1 MLHAMPASRRP
12 LRVLHTAD
20 IHLDSDR
27 HDLAAGAGH
36 VHVIRRLDG
45 ESVELP
51 ELDAVVWGRVMEQL
65 EWGEAEAEGTV
76 LRVDLSPDGGVRV
89 EPRPLG

>member
-27 HDLAAGAGH
+27 HDLAAA
-36 VHVIRRLDG
+36 RAT
-45 ESVELP
+45 S
-51 ELDAVVWGRVMEQL
+51 
-65 EWGEAEAEGTV
+65 T
-76 LRVDLSPDGGVRV
+76 
-89 EPRPLG
+89 